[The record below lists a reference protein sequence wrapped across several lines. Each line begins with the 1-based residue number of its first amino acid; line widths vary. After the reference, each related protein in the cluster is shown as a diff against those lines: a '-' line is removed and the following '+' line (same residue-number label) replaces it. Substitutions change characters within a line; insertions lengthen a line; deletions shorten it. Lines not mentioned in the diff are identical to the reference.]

1 VVDLMAFVVELEE
14 DVVVVVVYSSDY
26 VEAQFVVD
34 LLVFVGVKDEIQTV
48 VDL

>member
-1 VVDLMAFVVELEE
+1 VVDMMAFVVELEE

-34 LLVFVGVKDEIQTV
+34 L
-48 VDL
+48 

>member
-1 VVDLMAFVVELEE
+1 MMAFVVELEK

-34 LLVFVGVKDEIQTV
+34 L
-48 VDL
+48 